1 MAKKHTKPRKPLSKA
16 ALREIE
22 RFADKYGRHL
32 DRALH
37 AYAVEMGY
45 IPKKT
50 ERSRTM
56 TKKASKPAKPKRRNP
71 GPAPDVLK
79 IEGNWKDA
87 VTHALQ
93 VKKPPGGWPK
103 PEPRRGRKKTA

>member
-1 MAKKHTKPRKPLSKA
+1 MKTKQKK
-16 ALREIE
+16 LR
-22 RFADKYGRHL
+22 R
-32 DRALH
+32 
-37 AYAVEMGY
+37 
-45 IPKKT
+45 P
-50 ERSRTM
+50 
-56 TKKASKPAKPKRRNP
+56 P

-103 PEPRRGRKKTA
+103 PEPRRKKKSA

>member
-1 MAKKHTKPRKPLSKA
+1 MSKKAAKPKPRKL
-16 ALREIE
+16 
-22 RFADKYGRHL
+22 
-32 DRALH
+32 
-37 AYAVEMGY
+37 
-45 IPKKT
+45 
-50 ERSRTM
+50 
-56 TKKASKPAKPKRRNP
+56 P

-103 PEPRRGRKKTA
+103 PEARKRRKSA